1 MKIALDAMGGDFAPK
16 EVVIG
21 AVTAAETLK
30 SVSKIILVGDETAIK
45 QELSRLKSKALS
57 KLEIYHASE
66 VIGMEEAPAK
76 AVRSKKDS
84 SICRAVDLVKRGEAD
99 AVLSA
104 GNTGAAM
111 VASSLKLRT
120 LKGIE
125 RPAIATAFPT
135 LQDPMVLI
143 DAGANMDCSA
153 KQLFQFAVMGTQYSK
168 LILGKQNPVVGL
180 LSIGGE
186 DSKGNE
192 TTKEAFAMLSHSN
205 LNFKGNVEGHDLF
218 HGDIDVITCDGFV
231 GNVVLKTCESTAKAV
246 TDWIKL
252 ETKKSPFRIIG
263 ALMMRGAFGAV
274 KRHVDP
280 ELHGGAP
287 LLGVNGVSIITH
299 GSTSSRG
306 IVNAIRVASES
317 IHSHLN
323 EAIEKEIDI
332 NKGTV
337 KNCMKKCENAL

>member
-16 EVVIG
+16 EIVIG
-21 AVTAAETLK
+21 AVKAAETLP
-30 SVSKIILVGDETAIK
+30 SVSKIILVGDEAAIK
-45 QELSRLKSKALS
+45 QELSHIHSKALS
-57 KLEIYHASE
+57 KLEIFHASE

-84 SICRAVDLVKRGEAD
+84 SISRAVELVKQGEAD

-111 VASSLKLRT
+111 VASTLKLRT

-135 LQDPMVLI
+135 LKDPMVLI

-153 KQLFQFAVMGTQYSK
+153 KQLFQFAIMGAQYSK
-168 LILGKQNPVVGL
+168 LILGKKNPVVGL

-192 TTKEAFAMLSHSN
+192 ITKEAFSMLSNSN

-252 ETKKSPFRIIG
+252 ETKKSPFRIMG
-263 ALMMRGAFGAV
+263 ALMMRGAFRAV
-274 KRHVDP
+274 KKQVDP
-280 ELHGGAP
+280 EIHGGAP
-287 LLGVNGVSIITH
+287 LLGVNGISIVTH
-299 GSTSSRG
+299 GSTSSCG
-306 IVNAIRVASES
+306 IVNSIKVASES

-323 EAIEKEIDI
+323 EAIEKEIAI
-332 NKGTV
+332 NK
-337 KNCMKKCENAL
+337 L

>member
-1 MKIALDAMGGDFAPK
+1 MKIALDAMGGDFAPA
-16 EVVIG
+16 EIVQG
-21 AVTAAETLK
+21 AVTAAKTLP
-30 SVSKIILVGDETAIK
+30 SVTKIILVGDEKAIK
-45 QELSRLKSKALS
+45 NELTHSKSSVLS
-57 KLEIYHASE
+57 KLEIFHASE
-66 VIGMEEAPAK
+66 VIGMDEAPAK

-84 SICRAVDLVKRGEAD
+84 SINRAVELVKAGEED
-99 AVLSA
+99 EFLSD

-111 VASSLKLRT
+111 VASTLRLRA

-153 KQLFQFAVMGTQYSK
+153 KQLFQFAIMGAQYSK
-168 LILGKQNPVVGL
+168 LILGKKDPVVGL

-192 TTKEAFAMLSHSN
+192 ITKEAFRMLSNSN

-252 ETKKSPFRIIG
+252 ETKKSPFRILG
-263 ALMMRGAFGAV
+263 ALMMRGAFHAV
-274 KRHVDP
+274 KKHVDA
-280 ELHGGAP
+280 EQHGGAP

-299 GSTSSRG
+299 GSTSRRG

-317 IHSHLN
+317 IHNHLN
-323 EAIEKEIDI
+323 DAIENEIAVNQNI
-332 NKGTV
+332 GKI
-337 KNCMKKCENAL
+337 